1 MSKKE
6 DVGYFKN
13 VDLEKI
19 YGKFFAFVEEK
30 TEEKDGEE
38 NKEEWKKYFL
48 DIIVERIETIEYFI
62 FIWGLIKIKLKEYEK
77 NKNAYAYIELII
89 KRYLEFKDQELTEEF
104 LLILLEIV
112 IEYSPNKIIE
122 LLESSLPKFNQNY
135 KNLLKTLWK
144 LWRRWR
150 HSKTIG

>member
-19 YGKFFAFVEEK
+19 YGKFFAFINEKKEEK
-30 TEEKDGEE
+30 GEKE

-48 DIIVERIETIEYFI
+48 DIIVGRIETTKHFI
-62 FIWGLIKIKLKEYEK
+62 FILGLIKIKLKEYEK
-77 NKNAYAYIELII
+77 NKNAFAYIELII
-89 KRYLEFKDQELTEEF
+89 ERYLEFKDQELTEEF

-122 LLESSLPKFNQNY
+122 LLESALPK
-135 KNLLKTLWK
+135 L
-144 LWRRWR
+144 
-150 HSKTIG
+150 